1 MGEKSLYEFIAT
13 NLNVTFSGQG
23 VRLIGQCGLK
33 KPKLRCYKERVK

>member
-23 VRLIGQCGLK
+23 VRLIGFKTKAKML
-33 KPKLRCYKERVK
+33 